1 MKGTE
6 RILLYAVNGGTGR
19 TTTAFAVA
27 RMLAN
32 WGRRVLVVDA
42 HLDSPGATSGFVE
55 PDKLPRYGVGD
66 WLIEQSVDIGDMLA
80 SPAWTAKLPGKI
92 DVVPAYGRDTRDYL
106 SKVGRVH
113 ANEAWAE
120 DIAELVT
127 MMEVAIRP
135 EVVLIDGP
143 SGLWGASLVLSLDAT
158 VWTFLMDNESTWN
171 TYNLLFRKWL
181 ESGIAEQV
189 RERIKAIAAMVPLR
203 RADEH
208 MEALRERAWDL
219 FRDTLYDEDWGTES
233 VFSFDLMDDAAP
245 HCAIP
250 VFWVDG
256 IMHPKS
262 LRDISGMALDLA
274 YAELAQ
280 ELSWL
285 KDEACVTCG

>member
-1 MKGTE
+1 ME

-19 TTTAFAVA
+19 TTTVFAVT

-42 HLDSPGATSGFVE
+42 NLDSPGATSGLVE
-55 PDKLPRYGVGD
+55 QDKMPRYGVVD
-66 WLIEQSVDIGDMLA
+66 WLIDQSVSARDMVA
-80 SPAWTAKLPGKI
+80 SSAWTPKPLGKI
-92 DVVPAYGRDTRDYL
+92 DVLPAYGRDTREYL
-106 SKVGRVH
+106 SKVVRVH
-113 ANEAWAE
+113 ADEAWAE
-120 DIAELVT
+120 DIVRLVT
-127 MMEVAIRP
+127 MLEAAIEP

-143 SGLWGASLVLSLDAT
+143 SGLWGASLVLLLDDAT
-158 VWTFLMDNESTWN
+158 VWTFLMDVESTWN

-181 ESGIAEQV
+181 ESGLAEQV

-203 RADEH
+203 RADGH

-245 HCAIP
+245 HYAIP
-250 VFWVDG
+250 VFWVEG
-256 IMHPKS
+256 LMHPKS
-262 LRDISGMALDLA
+262 LRDISDMALDLA
-274 YAELAQ
+274 YAELTQ

-285 KDEACVTCG
+285 KDEACVACG